1 MLVSNVF
8 CLILCFLSIYSAVG
22 VDVPEHLKTVGDT
35 FKNTIKQNEVVVVMF
50 YASWCAISKRLQ
62 EPFDELYREMAPQGI
77 VLAKVNTIE
86 EPDLYWQFDIK
97 GFPTFILFKDG
108 EQLLF
113 EGEPEIADIKEF
125 IEKNAPNSISHL
137 NPQVFYDLDMTA
149 QPLAVEFFEEGTR
162 QDASSSFDFACK
174 KFKFPHCFASTSKEF
189 ADMLGVPIPSH
200 VIIKEYAATHNPV
213 TETIAFTSEV
223 FADSAGLLSWMKDN
237 AFPPLVEHSEKNQ
250 QLIFNSQRPGFQTHA
265 ILFVKDKKSPENR
278 AVLDTY
284 EEVAKGFMNKLV
296 FTFAD
301 GSAPTDRV
309 EDLMVDTEVS
319 EDAFPTI
326 VLIHSATKYIK
337 FFKIEPGTELT
348 NESITQWL
356 VKFFKKELDHFK
368 LIGEE

>member
-1 MLVSNVF
+1 MACLVG
-8 CLILCFLSIYSAVG
+8 ILSAVAA
-22 VDVPEHLKTVGDT
+22 DVPEHLKTVGDT
-35 FKNTIKQNEVVVVMF
+35 FKNTIRDNEVVVVMF
-50 YASWCAISKRLQ
+50 YASWCSISKRLQ
-62 EPFDELYREMAPQGI
+62 DPFDELYRELAPQGV
-77 VLAKVNTIE
+77 VLAKVNTID

-125 IEKNAPNSISHL
+125 IEKNAANSVAHL

-149 QPLAVEFFEEGTR
+149 QPLAVEFFEEGAR
-162 QDASSSFDFACK
+162 PDASSAFDFACK

-213 TETIAFTSEV
+213 TEAIAFTTDE
-223 FADSAGLLSWMKDN
+223 FADSTGLLAWMKDN

-250 QLIFNSQRPGFQTHA
+250 QLIFFNQRPGFQTHA
-265 ILFVKDKKSPENR
+265 ILFVKDKKSPANR
-278 AVLDTY
+278 ALLDTY
-284 EEVAKGFMNKLV
+284 EEVAKEFMNRLV

-309 EDLMVDTEVS
+309 EDLMVDTEVT
-319 EDAFPTI
+319 EDSFPTI
-326 VLIHSATKYIK
+326 VVIHSATKSIK
-337 FFKIEPGTELT
+337 FFKLEPGAELT
-348 NESITQWL
+348 SESMSEWL
-356 VKFFKKELDHFK
+356 NKFFKKELDHFK